1 MPPSWIWPALGLGT
15 YLSTSFAQAAP
26 PPATPVP
33 PLPTVTADDT
43 TPPVALYNTCDRQ
56 PKGARFR
63 ITLEE
68 QAELGDLVRW
78 MTSVSCQKFIWDPS
92 VRSGKVTVISPE
104 PVTIEQAYAAF
115 YSALETMGLTVEEAG
130 GYYKIVESQNVT
142 GRNLEV
148 YGPGQRPPD
157 SDKYVTQLLRP
168 SAERIAE
175 VTAALGQLKSERG
188 TVQRTGDLLLIT
200 DTATSVRRLLKIAK
214 IVDQPLDDDMG
225 LFVHPLAHADPEE
238 VKTAVLELLGE
249 PVGGSKTT
257 VTQTAGPRAPAAK
270 GKPRATSTT
279 SATTVTASAA
289 SASVERIV
297 VDERTRS
304 LLVIARRDDH
314 PVVRNLIER
323 LDRPL
328 PDTEGQI
335 RVVRLRHADPEEVAT
350 SLSNLSRGGGK
361 EGTTGSVR
369 GDVVV
374 TADPATRSLLVDATA
389 HDFEALQPVIEALD
403 VDRAQLYIEV
413 YLLEVS
419 VDHQLNF
426 GASAHFAGSDGN
438 GGTRFVR
445 TAPEGG
451 PDSLLLS
458 SDLSG
463 IAAGLLG
470 RPVQVDFLGQE
481 VPSFGVMIQA
491 LATDTDVN
499 VLSEPHLYTADN
511 KAAKIEVGQK
521 VPVSNGFT
529 YPGGSN
535 GTNGSNPIQNIT
547 REPISLSVEIT
558 PHVNDEFEVTLDVKL
573 EDEEVTETASDGQ
586 VTSSTRSLEL
596 EDIVARDG
604 QPVVL
609 GGLVKEKHEI
619 KESKV
624 PGLGSI
630 PLIGWAFKTGT
641 GAARAGKRPLIGWAF
656 KRRGN
661 RKRKVN
667 LLIVLVPHILD
678 TPDEA
683 RQIHER
689 RSQERREFLERETA
703 FKRRDITKH
712 VNYRKKSGLL
722 ASIEA
727 EARRMEVVADEVA
740 EADAMLRRT
749 APEEITR
756 DGVVMLEP

>member
-15 YLSTSFAQAAP
+15 YLTTSFAQAAP
-26 PPATPVP
+26 APVP
-33 PLPTVTADDT
+33 PDPAALPTVAAEDG

-56 PKGARFR
+56 PAGARFR

-78 MTSVSCQKFIWDPS
+78 MTSVSCQKFIWDPA
-92 VRSGKVTVISPE
+92 VRGGKVTIISPE

-115 YSALETMGLTVEEAG
+115 YSALQTMGLTVEEAG
-130 GYYKIVESQNVT
+130 GYYKIIESQDVS

-168 SAERIAE
+168 SAERIEE

-200 DTATSVRRLLKIAK
+200 DTAASVRRLLKIAK
-214 IVDQPLDDDMG
+214 EIDQPLADDMG

-249 PVGGSKTT
+249 PVGAKTT
-257 VTQTAGPRAPAAK
+257 VTQTSGPRAPVTK
-270 GKPRATSTT
+270 GKQRATTT
-279 SATTVTASAA
+279 DATTVTASAA

-297 VDERTRS
+297 VDQRTRS

-314 PVVRNLIER
+314 PVVRNLIAR

-335 RVVRLRHADPEEVAT
+335 HVVRLRHADPEEVAT
-350 SLSNLSRGGGK
+350 SLSNLARGGGK
-361 EGTTGSVR
+361 EGSTASVR
-369 GDVVV
+369 GDVAVS
-374 TADPATRSLLVDATA
+374 ADPATRSLLVDATA
-389 HDFEALQPVIEALD
+389 HDFEALRPVIEALD
-403 VDRAQLYIEV
+403 VDRTQLYIEV

-419 VDHQLNF
+419 IDHQMDV
-426 GASAHFAGSDGN
+426 GASAHFAQADDN
-438 GGTRFVR
+438 GGVRFVR

-451 PDSLLLS
+451 PDSLLVS

-470 RPVQVDFLGQE
+470 RPVQVDVLGRE

-499 VLSEPHLYTADN
+499 VLSEPHLYAADN
-511 KAAKIEVGQK
+511 KVAKIEVGQK
-521 VPVSNGFT
+521 VPVSNGLS
-529 YPGGSN
+529 YPGG
-535 GTNGSNPIQNIT
+535 TNGNSGLQPLQNFT

-558 PHVNDEFEVTLDVKL
+558 PHVNDELEVTLDVKL
-573 EDEEVTETASDGQ
+573 EDEEVTETGADGK
-586 VTSSTRSLEL
+586 VTSSTRSLQL
-596 EDIVARDG
+596 EDVVARDG

-609 GGLVKEKHEI
+609 GGLVKEKDEI

-630 PLIGWAFKTGT
+630 PLIGWAFK
-641 GAARAGKRPLIGWAF
+641 
-656 KRRGN
+656 RRGN
-661 RKRKVN
+661 RRRKVN

-703 FKRRDITKH
+703 FKRRDLTKH

-722 ASIEA
+722 ATVDA
-727 EARRMEVVADEVA
+727 EARRMEVVADEIA
-740 EADAMLRRT
+740 QADAILRRT

-756 DGVVMLEP
+756 EGVVLLEP